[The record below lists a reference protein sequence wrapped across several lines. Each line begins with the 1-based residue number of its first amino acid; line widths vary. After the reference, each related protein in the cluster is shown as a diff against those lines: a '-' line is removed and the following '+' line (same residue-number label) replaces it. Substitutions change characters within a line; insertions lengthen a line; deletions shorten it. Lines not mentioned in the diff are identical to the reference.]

1 MIIRFVAGCS
11 DSESAMRGGLV
22 VLKAQD
28 EVAERFH
35 EIESDFLMW
44 KERLTVLAGLGL
56 LRLSSQA

>member
-1 MIIRFVAGCS
+1 MITRFVAGRS
-11 DSESAMRGGLV
+11 DGESTMRGGLV

-28 EVAERFH
+28 KVAERFH